1 MTTNADGLPPALAA
15 ADESRPAAFS
25 GLAAR
30 ILKGGS
36 WAIVGNLTSQAL
48 RFGSNLVLT
57 RLLFPEAFGLMA
69 IAQAILMAA
78 RLFSDVGLMQ
88 GVVRSA
94 RGHEQRYL
102 DTVWTLDIL
111 KGTLIVLVMSA
122 LGWPMAK
129 AYGQPSLVALLPAMG
144 IAALISSFAST
155 KIALLNRQ
163 LEVGRLTAIEL
174 SSQVCGIV
182 TMIVWARISPTP
194 WALVAGNWVSAFVMM
209 ACSHLVLPG
218 RRNRFAMDRSVVRE
232 VMSFGTWV
240 MVSSSV
246 TFLVGEGSNLLNA
259 ALVGAKTVGF
269 LGISTA
275 LVMVT
280 WNLIQTVVGRVLF
293 PAYSEIWRQRPQDLP
308 RAVERSRRLQM
319 LGVAAVATVLA
330 VAGDKLIDLI
340 YDHRYHAVGALIQI
354 QAVGTVFKIII
365 SSYAGVPWAMGRPGL
380 NTFMLSIEATI
391 LFTLLWVGHTL
402 GGTLG
407 LVAGGALMGVF
418 MYPVNAL
425 VYRRY
430 GLFQPRTDVWAFLF
444 GGVLAAW
451 VWHFGLWHSVTI

>member
-1 MTTNADGLPPALAA
+1 MTTEADGLPPALLAA
-15 ADESRPAAFS
+15 APARAAPLA
-25 GLAAR
+25 GLGAR
-30 ILKGGS
+30 IRKGGG
-36 WAIVGNLTSQAL
+36 WAIFGNLGSQAL

-69 IAQAILMAA
+69 IAQSVLVAA

-88 GVVRSA
+88 GVVRSV

-111 KGTLIVLVMSA
+111 KGILIMLAMTA
-122 LGWPMAK
+122 LGWPVAH
-129 AYGQPSLVALLPAMG
+129 AYHQPALAALMPAMG
-144 IAALISSFAST
+144 LAALISSFAST
-155 KIALLNRQ
+155 KIALVNRK
-163 LEVGRLTAIEL
+163 LEVGRLTRIEL
-174 SSQVCGIV
+174 ASQVCGILV
-182 TMIVWARISPTP
+182 MIAWAKVSPTP

-218 RRNRFAMDRSVVRE
+218 ARNRFAMDRSVVRE

-240 MVSSSV
+240 MLSSSV
-246 TFLVGEGSNLLNA
+246 TFFVGEGSNLLNA
-259 ALVGAKTVGF
+259 ALVGARTVGF

-280 WNLIQTVVGRVLF
+280 WNLIQSVVGRVLF
-293 PAYSEIWRQRPQDLP
+293 PAYSEIWRTRPHDLP

-319 LGVAAVATVLA
+319 AGVSVVAILLA
-330 VAGDKLIDLI
+330 IWGDKLIDLV

-354 QAVGTVFKIII
+354 QAVGTIFKIVI

-380 NTFMLSIEATI
+380 NTFMLSIEAAI
-391 LFTLLWVGHTL
+391 LFTLLWAGHTL
-402 GGTLG
+402 GGTIG

-430 GLFQPRTDVWAFLF
+430 GMFQPRTDVWAFLL
-444 GGVLAAW
+444 GAALAAW
-451 VWHFGLWHSVTI
+451 VWRYGLWHGVTI

>member
-1 MTTNADGLPPALAA
+1 LTTAAYEVPIALVATK
-15 ADESRPAAFS
+15 PAAHP

-30 ILKGGS
+30 VAKAGS
-36 WAIVGNLTSQAL
+36 WAIFGNLAGQAL

-69 IAQAILMAA
+69 IAQSILMAA
-78 RLFSDVGLMQ
+78 RLFSDVGLLQ

-94 RGHEQRYL
+94 RGDEQRYL
-102 DTVWTLDIL
+102 DTVWTLDII
-111 KGTLIVLVMSA
+111 KGALILLVMAA
-122 LGWPMAK
+122 LGSPMAK
-129 AYGQPSLVALLPAMG
+129 AYSQPGLVALLPAMG
-144 IAALISSFAST
+144 VAALISSFAST
-155 KIALLNRQ
+155 KIALVNRK
-163 LEVGRLTAIEL
+163 LEVGRMTAIDL
-174 SSQVCGIV
+174 SSQVCGIL
-182 TMIVWARISPTP
+182 TMIVWARVSPTP
-194 WALVAGNWVSAFVMM
+194 WALVAGNWVSAFVTM
-209 ACSHLVLPG
+209 ACSHILLAG
-218 RRNRFAMDRSVVRE
+218 RHNRFAMDRSVVRE

-240 MVSSSV
+240 MLSSAV
-246 TFLVGEGSNLLNA
+246 TFFVGEGSNLLNA

-280 WNLIQTVVGRVLF
+280 WNLIQSIVGRVLF
-293 PAYSEIWRQRPQDLP
+293 PAYSEIWRLRPHDLP
-308 RAVERSRRLQM
+308 RAVERSRRLQLAGVCSVAVM
-319 LGVAAVATVLA
+319 LALF
-330 VAGDKLIDLI
+330 GDRLIDLI

-354 QAVGTVFKIII
+354 QAVGTVFKIVI

-380 NTFMLSIEATI
+380 NTLMLSFEAAI
-391 LFTLLWVGHTL
+391 LFTLLWIGHAL

-430 GLFQPRTDVWAFLF
+430 GLFQPRTDAWAFLL
-444 GGVLAAW
+444 GIALAAW
-451 VWHFGLWHSVTI
+451 VWHFGIWHAVAI

>member
-1 MTTNADGLPPALAA
+1 MAGL
-15 ADESRPAAFS
+15 
-25 GLAAR
+25 GAR

-36 WAIVGNLTSQAL
+36 WAIFGNLTNQAL

-111 KGTLIVLVMSA
+111 KGTLILLAMSA
-122 LGWPMAK
+122 LGWPVAK

-144 IAALISSFAST
+144 MAALISSFAST
-155 KIALLNRQ
+155 KIALVNRK

-174 SSQVCGIV
+174 SAQVCGIV
-182 TMIVWARISPTP
+182 TMIAWARISPTP
-194 WALVAGNWVSAFVMM
+194 WALVAGNWVNAFVMM
-209 ACSHLVLPG
+209 ACSHLVLEG

-246 TFLVGEGSNLLNA
+246 TFFVGEGSNLLNA

-280 WNLIQTVVGRVLF
+280 WNLIQTLVGRVLF
-293 PAYSEIWRQRPQDLP
+293 PAYSEIWRLRPHDLP
-308 RAVERSRRLQM
+308 RAVERSRRMQM
-319 LGVAAVATVLA
+319 LGVGAVGILLA
-330 VAGDKLIDLI
+330 MLGNRLIDLV
-340 YDHRYHAVGALIQI
+340 YDHRYHAVGALLQI
-354 QAVGTVFKIII
+354 QAVGTVFKIVI

-391 LFTLLWVGHTL
+391 LFSLLWIGHTL
-402 GGTLG
+402 GGTIG
-407 LVAGGALMGVF
+407 LVVGGSLMGLF
-418 MYPVNAL
+418 TYPVTAL

-430 GLFQPRTDVWAFLF
+430 GLFQPRTDAWAFAL
-444 GGVLAAW
+444 GIALAAW
-451 VWHFGLWHSVTI
+451 VWHFGLWRSVTI

>member
-1 MTTNADGLPPALAA
+1 VTTNADRVPVPRLAA
-15 ADESRPAAFS
+15 AAAGQAVAT
-25 GLAAR
+25 GLGAR

-36 WAIVGNLTSQAL
+36 WAVVGNLASQAL
-48 RFGSNLVLT
+48 RFASNLVLT

-94 RGHEQRYL
+94 RGHEPRFL

-111 KGTLIVLVMSA
+111 KGALILLVMTA
-122 LGWPMAK
+122 LGWPMSR
-129 AYGQPSLVALLPAMG
+129 AYGQPALVALLPAMG
-144 IAALISSFAST
+144 LAALISSFAST
-155 KIALLNRQ
+155 KIALVNRK

-174 SSQVCGIV
+174 SSQACGIAV
-182 TMIVWARISPTP
+182 MIAWARISPTP
-194 WALVAGNWVSAFVMM
+194 WALVVGNWVSAFVMM
-209 ACSHLVLPG
+209 ACSHLVLQG
-218 RRNRFAMDRSVVRE
+218 HRNRLALDRGVVRE

-240 MVSSSV
+240 MLSSSV

-259 ALVGAKTVGF
+259 TLVGATTVGF

-280 WNLIQTVVGRVLF
+280 WNLIQMIIGRVLF
-293 PAYSEIWRQRPQDLP
+293 PAYAEIWRERPQYLP
-308 RAVERSRRLQM
+308 RAVERSRRLQIT
-319 LGVAAVATVLA
+319 AVACAAIGLA
-330 VAGDKLIDLI
+330 VAGDRLIDLL
-340 YDHRYHAVGALIQI
+340 YDHRYHAVGALLQI
-354 QAVGTVFKIII
+354 QAVGTVFKIVI

-380 NTFMLSIEATI
+380 NTFMLGVEATI
-391 LFTLLWVGHTL
+391 LFTLLWTGHAL
-402 GGTLG
+402 GGTIG

-430 GLFQPRTDVWAFLF
+430 GMFQPRTDVWAFVL
-444 GGVLAAW
+444 GIALAAW
-451 VWHFGLWHSVTI
+451 VWRFGLWHGVTI